1 MAAAF
6 LEVGFGFRFGFG
18 SGGDGPDGDG
28 AVVIGDLGFGAE
40 AL

>member
-6 LEVGFGFRFGFG
+6 LEGGFGFGFGFG
-18 SGGDGPDGDG
+18 GDGDG

>member
-6 LEVGFGFRFGFG
+6 LEGGFGFGFGFG
-18 SGGDGPDGDG
+18 FGGDGDG

>member
-6 LEVGFGFRFGFG
+6 LEGGFGFGFG
-18 SGGDGPDGDG
+18 GDGDG

>member
-6 LEVGFGFRFGFG
+6 LEGGFDFDFGFGFGFG
-18 SGGDGPDGDG
+18 GDGDG